1 MSIKVIY
8 TDKAPAA
15 VGPYSQAIM
24 AGSVLY
30 SSGQLGL
37 IPETGLLPE
46 GIAAQTVQS
55 LKNVESVLEEAGF
68 RKEDV
73 VKTTVFLTDLGN
85 FGIVNKLYADF
96 FGETKPARSCVEV
109 SALPKGGLVEIEFT
123 AVKNS

>member
-37 IPETGLLPE
+37 IPETGLLSE

>member
-15 VGPYSQAIM
+15 VGPYSQAVM

-46 GIAAQTVQS
+46 GIAAQTVQA
-55 LKNVESVLEEAGF
+55 LKNVEAVLEEAGF

-85 FGIVNKLYADF
+85 FGIVNELYADF